1 MVVNSGHDLDLG
13 VRRSGDRGPR
23 CRVEVVPLQQ
33 TTRVPRE
40 VDEQL
45 HMLTTVTG
53 VPPEEHLRRAVRL
66 YLESAGREAE
76 VAALVDRARGRLRRV
91 LDRLGDL

>member
-1 MVVNSGHDLDLG
+1 MS
-13 VRRSGDRGPR
+13 
-23 CRVEVVPLQQ
+23 VEVVPLQQ

-40 VDEQL
+40 VEEQL
-45 HMLTTVTG
+45 HLLTTVTG
-53 VPPEEHLRRAVRL
+53 VPAEEHLRRAVRI
-66 YLESAGREAE
+66 YLESTGREAE

>member
-1 MVVNSGHDLDLG
+1 M
-13 VRRSGDRGPR
+13 
-23 CRVEVVPLQQ
+23 VPLQQ

-45 HMLTTVTG
+45 HLLTTVTG
-53 VPPEEHLRRAVRL
+53 VDAEEHLRRAVRL

-76 VAALVDRARGRLRRV
+76 VAAFVDRARGRLRSV

>member
-1 MVVNSGHDLDLG
+1 M
-13 VRRSGDRGPR
+13 
-23 CRVEVVPLQQ
+23 VPLQQ

-40 VDEQL
+40 VGEQL
-45 HMLTTVTG
+45 HLLAAVTG
-53 VPPEEHLRRAVRL
+53 VSEEEHLRLAVRH

-76 VAALVDRARGRLRRV
+76 VAAFVDRARGRLRRV

>member
-1 MVVNSGHDLDLG
+1 M
-13 VRRSGDRGPR
+13 
-23 CRVEVVPLQQ
+23 VPLQQ
-33 TTRVPRE
+33 TTRVPRV

-45 HMLTTVTG
+45 HLLATVTG
-53 VPPEEHLRRAVRL
+53 VAAEEHLRRAVRL

-76 VAALVDRARGRLRRV
+76 VAAFVDRARSRLRSV